1 MVTIQNTELKE
12 GIIEAIERARK
23 LSMPVLVSEVQRI
36 HPVQPLS
43 VFTAGRDQ
51 FVGER
56 FFWKDP
62 SDEVVMIG
70 IGICKE
76 IQSDQ
81 ASGRFFHV
89 EKQWQ
94 ELMNNSIMLMEEKQ
108 TATGPIMFGGFSFDP
123 LKEKTDLWAQFPH
136 SLFHIPK
143 YLLSVIKGEYYLTTN
158 LLCSAE
164 DDDTLYEVAVQERK
178 SLISGMEKESLP
190 RLSNLSQV
198 NEVYSENWKKRVSEV
213 VELLKA
219 GTMKKVVLAREL
231 RLQFEEQIPV
241 EPVIMNLLE
250 EQRDSF
256 IFAFESKGDCFI
268 GASPERLVKKVK
280 DTVYSTCL
288 AGSIVRG
295 KTLKEDELLGNELLG
310 DEKNLNEH
318 HFVVE
323 MIKEAME
330 KVCREVR
337 IPSHPQ
343 LLKNKHI
350 QHLYTP
356 VVGKADEESSLL
368 QLVNLLHPTPALGG
382 LPRIEAV
389 ESIRLMEDLDRGMY
403 AAPIGWIDFEG
414 NGEFAVAIRSGLL
427 QGNEASL
434 FAGCGIVKDSNVD
447 SEYQETNIKFRPML
461 SALRGKE

>member
-36 HPVQPLS
+36 HPIQPLS
-43 VFTAGRDQ
+43 VFAAGRDQ

-94 ELMNNSIMLMEEKQ
+94 KLMNNSIMLMDEKQ
-108 TATGPIMFGGFSFDP
+108 SATGPVMFGGFSFDP
-123 LKEKTDLWAQFPH
+123 LKEKTNRWAQFSH

-143 YLLSVIKGEYYLTTN
+143 YLVSVIKGEYFLTTN
-158 LLCSAE
+158 IICTAE
-164 DDDTLYEVAVQERK
+164 DDEALYEVIDQERK
-178 SLISGMEKESLP
+178 AILGGMEEESLP
-190 RLSNLSQV
+190 GLANLSTVTEV
-198 NEVYSENWKKRVSEV
+198 NPEGWKKRVSEV

-250 EQRDSF
+250 EQRESF
-256 IFAFESKGDCFI
+256 VFAFESKGDCFI

-280 DTVYSTCL
+280 KDVYSTCL
-288 AGSIVRG
+288 AGSIARG
-295 KTLKEDELLGNELLG
+295 KSLKEDEELGNELLS

-318 HFVVE
+318 QFVVD
-323 MIKEAME
+323 MIKEAMD
-330 KVCREVR
+330 KVCHEVR
-337 IPSHPQ
+337 IPARPQ
-343 LLKNKHI
+343 LMKMKHI

-356 VVGKADEESSLL
+356 VVGVANEESSLL

-382 LPRIEAV
+382 LPRKEAV
-389 ESIRLMEDLDRGMY
+389 QSIRTMEDLDRGMY
-403 AAPIGWIDFEG
+403 AAPIGWIDFDG

-427 QGNEASL
+427 QGDEASL
-434 FAGCGIVKDSNVD
+434 FAGCGIVKDSDVE
-447 SEYQETNIKFRPML
+447 SEYHETNIKFRPML
-461 SALRGKE
+461 SALRGN